1 MERRAKKVPSKIKEA
16 YYLKITKWTDPR
28 KTYLK
33 NWKPFISLTQFI
45 LAGLIVQTIARP
57 KTKKKIGFIN
67 SVIIDPL
74 SFVNTRCL
82 CTFIPILIKLLTSDK
97 ADLDLPLIFHIP
109 CIVCEHE
116 SWSLSISNVLIRVET
131 FYFVNTLMR
140 VGKQCDSLFLTF
152 RLFLK
157 TLMYAYLK

>member
-1 MERRAKKVPSKIKEA
+1 MDRSQENIFKKLKTIYFTDTIYFSRAHCTNNCQAK
-16 YYLKITKWTDPR
+16 D
-28 KTYLK
+28 
-33 NWKPFISLTQFI
+33 Q
-45 LAGLIVQTIARP
+45 
-57 KTKKKIGFIN
+57 KKIGFIN

>member
-1 MERRAKKVPSKIKEA
+1 MDRSQENLFKKLNKIQRN
-16 YYLKITKWTDPR
+16 T
-28 KTYLK
+28 
-33 NWKPFISLTQFI
+33 KPFILLTHFI
-45 LAGLIVQTIARP
+45 IAGLIVQTIARP
-57 KTKKKIGFIN
+57 QTKKIGFIN

-74 SFVNTRCL
+74 SFVNIRCL

-97 ADLDLPLIFHIP
+97 ADLDIPLIFYIP
-109 CIVCEHE
+109 CIVCEHA
-116 SWSLSISNVLIRVET
+116 SWNLSIFDVLIRVET

>member
-1 MERRAKKVPSKIKEA
+1 MDRSQENMFKNLNKIQRS
-16 YYLKITKWTDPR
+16 T
-28 KTYLK
+28 
-33 NWKPFISLTQFI
+33 KPFISLTQFI

-57 KTKKKIGFIN
+57 NTKKKRFYQLCNHWPFIFCKHPVPMYFY
-67 SVIIDPL
+67 SYII
-74 SFVNTRCL
+74 R
-82 CTFIPILIKLLTSDK
+82 LLTSDK
-97 ADLDLPLIFHIP
+97 ADLDLPLIFYVP

-116 SWSLSISNVLIRVET
+116 SWSLSISDVLIRVET

>member
-1 MERRAKKVPSKIKEA
+1 MDRSQENMFKKLNKIQRN
-16 YYLKITKWTDPR
+16 T
-28 KTYLK
+28 
-33 NWKPFISLTQFI
+33 KPFISLTQFI

-57 KTKKKIGFIN
+57 NTKKKGFIN

-82 CTFIPILIKLLTSDK
+82 CTFIPIIIRLLTSDK
-97 ADLDLPLIFHIP
+97 ADLDLPLIFYVP

-116 SWSLSISNVLIRVET
+116 SWSLSISDVLIRVET
-131 FYFVNTLMR
+131 FYFANTLMR